1 MSASAD
7 AQLAALVNETGAP
20 LNSFRHYRHL
30 TLELAI
36 SQFKL
41 RYTQSVLGYLWSLLK
56 PAMIFAITY
65 LIFVDL
71 FKIKDGTQFY
81 GIQLLLGIVVWTF
94 FAECTASSMQA
105 IAGSAGLIRKAYF
118 PRSIL
123 VIAAS
128 MSSLFTFLIN
138 LTIVFVIAVGLHQI
152 DIGFRIVLV
161 IPLLLELYLLAIGIS
176 LFLSAL
182 FVQFHDVGHLWDVL
196 MQLLFYGSGV
206 MFSLSYVL
214 QRAHYALAS
223 GETLVAGQK
232 LAVGA
237 KLVGGA
243 KVLAPSNLWAVIMVC
258 CNPIM
263 QTIEDL
269 RHALLTPQAPWTELV
284 VTGHLTAVQQYA
296 TLKDPWLLPVP
307 FLVVAV
313 ILTVGALTFRAR
325 ARTFAE
331 NL

>member
-1 MSASAD
+1 MSATAD
-7 AQLAALVNETGAP
+7 AGLPAAAPQLD
-20 LNSFRHYRHL
+20 SFRHYRHL

-41 RYTQSVLGYLWSLLK
+41 RYTQSVLGYLWSLIK
-56 PAMIFAITY
+56 PASIFAITY
-65 LIFVDL
+65 FIFVDL
-71 FKIKDGTQFY
+71 FNIKDGTHFY

-94 FAECTASSMQA
+94 FSECTGSSMQA
-105 IAGSAGLIRKAYF
+105 IASNGGLIRKAYF

-128 MSSLFTFLIN
+128 ISSLFTFLIN
-138 LTIVFVIAVGLHQI
+138 LVIVFVIAVALHQI
-152 DIGFRIVLV
+152 DIGLRIVMV
-161 IPLLLELYLLAIGIS
+161 IPLLLELYLLAFGIS

-182 FVQFHDVGHLWDVL
+182 FVQFHDVSHLWEVL

-206 MFSLSYVL
+206 MFSLTYVL
-214 QRAHYALAS
+214 QRLHLAEAIGQAKYIAPHY
-223 GETLVAGQK
+223 
-232 LAVGA
+232 
-237 KLVGGA
+237 
-243 KVLAPSNLWAVIMVC
+243 LWIVQLMA

-284 VTGHLTAVQQYA
+284 VTGHMAAVHQLHPLNA
-296 TLKDPWLLPVP
+296 PWLLPVP
-307 FLVVAV
+307 FLAV
-313 ILTVGALTFRAR
+313 ILVVTVGALTFRSR
-325 ARTFAE
+325 ARNFAE